1 MNPAAPAST
10 HTPTRGRSASQ
21 WTIGRTIA
29 ARAVSERMTIVGVLA
44 FYGLALGAAV
54 GALWPPL
61 KTTFADLSDS
71 LPAAVDQLMG
81 GVSLATPAGWMN
93 AEMMTF
99 IAPGFLIAIA
109 IISGGRAI
117 AGEEDGRTMGLVLS
131 TSASRTT
138 FLAAKTTAVVAHVLI
153 VSVVMFFGLL
163 LGNLIGDMG
172 IGVGFLVAAT
182 VQMALLGLVFGAI
195 ALTVGVAGA
204 DRRRTTAIS
213 AGLAG
218 LSLVLAVFLP
228 LSESLK
234 SLAKFNFWYP
244 YSANVALVNGFD
256 WGLAAV
262 LVVCAFVISAVGFVI
277 FPRRDLRG

>member
-1 MNPAAPAST
+1 MKTTAAAPAG
-10 HTPTRGRSASQ
+10 TPARAPASSQ
-21 WTIGRTIA
+21 WTIGRAIA
-29 ARAVSERMTIVGVLA
+29 GRAVSERMTIVGVLA
-44 FYGLALGAAV
+44 FYGLALGAGV

-109 IISGGRAI
+109 IISAGRAV
-117 AGEEDGRTMGLVLS
+117 AGEEDSRTMGLVLS
-131 TSASRTT
+131 TSAGRNT
-138 FLAAKTTAVVAHVLI
+138 FLAAKTAAMVAHVFI
-153 VSVVMFFGLL
+153 VAVSMFVGLL
-163 LGNLIGDMG
+163 LGNLIGGMG
-172 IGVGFLVAAT
+172 IAVGGMIAAT
-182 VQMALLGLVFGAI
+182 VQMTLLGLVFGAI

-204 DRRRTTAIS
+204 DRRQTTAIS

-256 WGLAAV
+256 WGFAAV
-262 LVVCAFVISAVGFVI
+262 LAFCAVVISAVGFFI

>member
-1 MNPAAPAST
+1 MKTTAAAQAGTPALSPAS
-10 HTPTRGRSASQ
+10 SQ
-21 WTIGRTIA
+21 WTIGLAIA
-29 ARAVSERMTIVGVLA
+29 ARAVSDRMTVVGVLA
-44 FYGLALGAAV
+44 FYGLALGAGV

-61 KTTFADLSDS
+61 QETFADLSDS

-109 IISGGRAI
+109 IISAGRAV

-131 TSASRTT
+131 TPAGRNT
-138 FLAAKTTAVVAHVLI
+138 FLAAKTAAMVAHVCI

-163 LGNLIGDMG
+163 LGNVIGDMG
-172 IGVGFLVAAT
+172 IGMGLMIAAT
-182 VQMALLGLVFGAI
+182 VQMTLLGLVFGAI
-195 ALTVGVAGA
+195 TLTVGVAGA
-204 DRRRTTAIS
+204 DRRQTTAIS
-213 AGLAG
+213 VGLAG

-228 LSESLK
+228 LSDSLK

-244 YSANVALVNGFD
+244 YSANVALVDGFD

-262 LVVCAFVISAVGFVI
+262 MVACAVLISAVGFVI